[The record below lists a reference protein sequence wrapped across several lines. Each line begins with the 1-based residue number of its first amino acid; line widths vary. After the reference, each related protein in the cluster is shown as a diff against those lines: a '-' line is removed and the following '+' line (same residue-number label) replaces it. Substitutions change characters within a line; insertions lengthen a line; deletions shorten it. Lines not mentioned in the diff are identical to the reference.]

1 MPCKI
6 QQLGVCCLRPIKT
19 TMASANQ
26 KNNGPGIDLEEELDL
41 NQPILPE
48 SKAKQQTRAEK
59 QSNNAGRSAQWG
71 AGRPAQSKARA
82 KGLYAFVLCHRL
94 IHRRPPSD
102 GPGCIKSHRGNG
114 MEWNHQLGKL
124 EFRAQSC
131 VSFQRAKA
139 SGFGS
144 SDSGHSHVQHAKAP
158 GGSSGSSGSR
168 HSHASISARQVG
180 SLGRPHASGEPHI
193 SLSLSLSR
201 ERGAYLW
208 EAILVWSPLKGI
220 GLWQN
225 GLVQIKFF
233 FQINPGDIV
242 FLIGRGHCCF
252 DWPQAT
258 HAKLLDF
265 ARHLFDPH
273 FFIVSQMELT

>member
-1 MPCKI
+1 MSEFSVSPHACAGDALDGAHDVCTVFPRNGYAKF
-6 QQLGVCCLRPIKT
+6 VCCAYLAGFPGCGIW
-19 TMASANQ
+19 AGDVG
-26 KNNGPGIDLEEELDL
+26 GPQMVQRDCGFG
-41 NQPILPE
+41 
-48 SKAKQQTRAEK
+48 KAGSE
-59 QSNNAGRSAQWG
+59 
-71 AGRPAQSKARA
+71 
-82 KGLYAFVLCHRL
+82 V
-94 IHRRPPSD
+94 HRRPPSD

-144 SDSGHSHVQHAKAP
+144 SGSGHSHVQHAKAP

-193 SLSLSLSR
+193 SLSR
-201 ERGAYLW
+201 DAHLW

-233 FQINPGDIV
+233 FFQINPEAIV
-242 FLIGRGHCCF
+242 PGSNCNARASGR
-252 DWPQAT
+252 
-258 HAKLLDF
+258 
-265 ARHLFDPH
+265 
-273 FFIVSQMELT
+273 